1 MPADANR
8 SGQAYVPGL
17 FTDPGTWVLI
27 LNGLLLAGFLSWLTF
42 RGGDEARIRLIGDLT
57 FVFFG
62 LCQVGMTWR
71 ASLAPG
77 LDRRA
82 RRGWRWF
89 TLGFAFY
96 LFGGILW
103 LYYEVVL
110 GIDPFP
116 SWADLGYLAL
126 YPPLLAGIAFF
137 LRPRK
142 SRAERVQFW
151 LDLGVVAIG
160 AGSLVWYFLLWPI
173 AKSEHEDTLALA
185 LTQAYP
191 LFDTLLLV
199 GIAALLLKR
208 RADRSAVPMVWLVAG
223 LIAFFI
229 ADTRYAY
236 DTAQGS
242 YLSGGVTDVFYHLSA
257 YLTMVGAWREYRGTT
272 PAPRR
277 WRLWNVEWLL
287 TLLPY
292 LAMAAVYGL
301 LLTQAF
307 GWSAAGH
314 QGPGDEALS
323 GTILAAVVIAALV
336 MIRQWVATRE
346 IARLQAL
353 QAAREAEALQAA
365 EAAHRARNAT
375 EERLRR
381 LTEVAPDAILMMDAQ
396 GRITFWNPAATTILG
411 YRPEEALGQN
421 LHRLLAPERFH
432 EAHQTGFAGFLRNG
446 LGPAMN
452 KTIELSARRR
462 DGREIAIELSLASFA
477 FDGGWNAV
485 GIIRDVTQRKQTEE
499 KLRVREE
506 LWRTIIKTSPDGIAI
521 TSVAGYAQEVSDSAL
536 SLLGY
541 ADPADIA
548 GRSLYE
554 FIDPAYHARARRRLE
569 QLFAGTKTG
578 VTEYQMVRRDGSRF
592 YAEANSELLRDHD
605 GQPQGIVI
613 VVRDSSARKAIEE
626 QLLAAEEQSRRLAER
641 LELALESGEI
651 GFYEANPQTRTRF
664 HSARNLQQLGYLPDE
679 WSDRLDE
686 WSSRIHPD
694 DYPRVMQDDCWA
706 DPSVINY
713 AFEYRLRHKDGSY
726 RWFLDRGKIIER
738 DEAGALVR
746 AVGTHI
752 DITERK
758 NAEQALMAA
767 KQQAEAANR
776 AKSAFLANMSHE
788 IRTPMNGIIGMA
800 QLAMR
805 TDLDPRQRDYV
816 RKIENSARSLLGILN
831 DILDLSKIE
840 AGKLETERTPF
851 DLTLLVEKVMHLVEV
866 AAHDK
871 GLTLSLDYAPDLER
885 LFEGDPLRISQ
896 ILTNL
901 LSNAVKFTA
910 AGEVHLAIRQPAPG
924 RLRFAISDTGI
935 GLSVEERQRL
945 FQAFSQADSSTT
957 RKFGGTGL
965 GLIITKQLVELM
977 NGTIEVTSEPG
988 QGSCFSVEIAAPVHR
1003 GPISAV
1009 AGAAPGVPVGRA
1021 VVAEAQGASANV
1033 AIASSLATDWHP
1045 DQSQN
1050 QSQDQSSDHPHDQSQ
1065 AQSKGQSHGHS
1076 PDQSPDRPG
1085 VDPQALPQ
1093 HAPSLPG
1100 LAGKRLLLAED
1111 NPLNREIVLG
1121 FLEETGPRIDIA
1133 GDGQQAV
1140 TLFQTTP
1147 YDLVLMD
1154 IQMPIM
1160 DGYEAS
1166 RRIRALDPQIPI
1178 IALTANAFSE
1188 DMEKSL
1194 QAGMNEHLSKPI
1206 DREQLLAVLSKFL
1219 APTPRAIERAQA
1231 GESAVED
1238 QARDSLVS
1246 PTATEGSIPAPV
1258 PTPATDEWHFDPAQG
1273 QAMMGGNLTL
1283 YTKILG
1289 DFVQA
1294 YDHLRLDLATPED
1307 RRALHSLKGLSGHIG
1322 ADRLR
1327 ELAIELEQRT
1337 EDRAL
1342 LADFHR
1348 ELNAVLADIRA
1359 FLATRS
1365 APETPPRKE
1374 SASPALIQQFFEEIR
1389 DQARA
1394 SNSRNCR
1401 AAIDRLRQLQLSPE
1415 EETLLNQAIALL
1427 NERNYQA
1434 LSRL

>member
-1 MPADANR
+1 MSGHQDPVALAPSDPTRDHPA
-8 SGQAYVPGL
+8 GGGPV
-17 FTDPGTWVLI
+17 TDPETTAATAWDPGAGLPPLFRDFGTWLLI
-27 LNGLLLAGFLSWLTF
+27 LNGLLLAGFLSWLSF

-57 FVFFG
+57 FLFFG
-62 LCQVGMTWR
+62 LCQVGMAWR
-71 ASLAPG
+71 ASLSPG
-77 LDRRA
+77 LDRRT

-96 LFGGILW
+96 LFGSGW
-103 LYYEVVL
+103 WFYYEVIL
-110 GIDPFP
+110 GTDPFP

-126 YPPLLAGIAFF
+126 YPPLLVGIAYF
-137 LRPRK
+137 LRPRE
-142 SRAERVQFW
+142 SRAERIQFW

-173 AKSEHEDTLALA
+173 AKGEHEDTLALA

-208 RADRSAVPMVWLVAG
+208 RADRSAVPIAWLVAG

-242 YLSGGVTDVFYHLSA
+242 YLSGGVTDVFYHLSS

-277 WRLWNVEWLL
+277 WRWWNVEWLL

-292 LAMAAVYGL
+292 LAVAAVYGL
-301 LLTQAF
+301 LLTLAF

-346 IARLQAL
+346 IARLQAA
-353 QAAREAEALQAA
+353 QAVREA
-365 EAAHRARNAT
+365 
-375 EERLRR
+375 
-381 LTEVAPDAILMMDAQ
+381 
-396 GRITFWNPAATTILG
+396 
-411 YRPEEALGQN
+411 
-421 LHRLLAPERFH
+421 
-432 EAHQTGFAGFLRNG
+432 
-446 LGPAMN
+446 
-452 KTIELSARRR
+452 
-462 DGREIAIELSLASFA
+462 
-477 FDGGWNAV
+477 
-485 GIIRDVTQRKQTEE
+485 EE

-521 TSVAGYAQEVSDSAL
+521 TSAAGYAQEISDSAL

-541 ADPADIA
+541 TDPADII

-554 FIDPAYHARARRRLE
+554 FIDPAYHAKARERLE
-569 QLFAGTKTG
+569 QLFVGTKSG
-578 VTEYQMVRRDGSRF
+578 ITEYQMVRRDGSRF
-592 YAEANSELLRDHD
+592 YAEANSELLRDQD
-605 GQPQGIVI
+605 GQPLGIVI
-613 VVRDSSARKAIEE
+613 VVRDSTARKAIEE

-651 GFYEANPQTRTRF
+651 GFYEANLQTRTRF

-694 DYPRVMQDDCWA
+694 DYPRVMQDDCWG

-726 RWFLDRGKIIER
+726 RWFLDRGKVVER
-738 DEAGALVR
+738 DESGALVR

-910 AGEVHLAIRQPAPG
+910 AGEVHLAIRQPAAG

-935 GLSVEERQRL
+935 GLTTEERQRL

-988 QGSCFSVEIAAPVHR
+988 QGSCFSVEIEAPVHR

-1009 AGAAPGVPVGRA
+1009 AGAAPGVPAGLA
-1021 VVAEAQGASANV
+1021 DVAEAQGASANV

-1045 DQSQN
+1045 DQSQD
-1050 QSQDQSSDHPHDQSQ
+1050 QSPDRFHDQSHGQSQGLSQDQFHSQSPD
-1065 AQSKGQSHGHS
+1065 HS
-1076 PDQSPDRPG
+1076 PDQSREQFHAHSPDQPPDRPG
-1085 VDPQALPQ
+1085 VDPQAQPQ
-1093 HAPSLPG
+1093 HAPSSPR

-1111 NPLNREIVLG
+1111 NLLNQEIVLG
-1121 FLEETGPRIDIA
+1121 FLEDSGLRIDIA

-1140 TLFQTTP
+1140 TLFQTTA

-1206 DREQLLAVLSKFL
+1206 DREQLLEVLSKFL
-1219 APTPRAIERAQA
+1219 APTPQAIERAQA
-1231 GESAVED
+1231 GEPAGED
-1238 QARDSLVS
+1238 RARDFPIS
-1246 PTATEGSIPAPV
+1246 PTATEGSLPAPG
-1258 PTPATDEWHFDPAQG
+1258 PTLATGECHLDPAQG
-1273 QAMMGGNLTL
+1273 QALMGGNVTL

-1294 YDHLRLDLATPED
+1294 YDHLQLDLATPDD
-1307 RRALHSLKGLSGHIG
+1307 RRTLHSLKGLSGQIG
-1322 ADRLR
+1322 ADHLR
-1327 ELAIELEQRT
+1327 ELAIALEQRT

-1342 LADFHR
+1342 LADFQR
-1348 ELNAVLADIRA
+1348 ELTAVLADIRA
-1359 FLATRS
+1359 FLATRT

-1374 SASPALIQQFFEEIR
+1374 SASPVLIQQLFEEIR

-1401 AAIDRLRQLQLSPE
+1401 AAIDRLRQLQLAPE
-1415 EETLLNQAIALL
+1415 EEARLNQASELL

-1434 LSRL
+1434 LARL